1 MRQQDSTKNAN
12 TGNHFH
18 FKKFSVA
25 QDNVTWKV
33 GTDGILL
40 GAWCDVS
47 HAESVLDLGTGTG
60 LLALMIAQRNLHAG
74 VTGIEID
81 PTTAAVAS
89 TNFAASP
96 WKERLKAVCSDAST
110 WSCGCTQKFDLIISN
125 PPYFTEGLISSDL
138 KRKSA
143 RSGDRFGMTEVL
155 DIASRLLSAEGKLNV
170 ILPFEKAGQYIE
182 QGNQNGLFCTRIL
195 HVRHKEGAKSTR
207 SLVEFSRANPEQINE
222 EHLTLYQGNEST
234 RAYAIL
240 IVEFRDA

>member
-1 MRQQDSTKNAN
+1 MKQQGSERYIVTD
-12 TGNHFH
+12 NHFH

-40 GAWCDVS
+40 GAWCDVI

-81 PTTAAVAS
+81 ASTAAVAS

-96 WKERLKAVCSDAST
+96 WKERLKAVCSDAMT
-110 WSCGCTQKFDLIISN
+110 WSLGCTQKFDLIVSN
-125 PPYFTEGLISSDL
+125 PPYFTEGLISPDL

-143 RSGDRFGMTEVL
+143 RSGDRFGITEVM
-155 DIASRLLSAEGKLNV
+155 DIASHLLSAQGKLNV
-170 ILPFEKAGQYIE
+170 ILPFENEDQYIE
-182 QGNQNGLFCTRIL
+182 QGNKYGLFCKRISR
-195 HVRHKEGAKSTR
+195 VRHKAGAKRKR
-207 SLVEFSRANPEQINE
+207 SLIEFNRTHPEQINE
-222 EHLTLYQGNEST
+222 EYLTLYQRNEVT

-240 IVEFRDA
+240 IAEFRDA